1 MQAQKDNNMTER
13 RNFYRILNVQPDAPI
28 EVIRNNYRTLL
39 QKLRLHPDLGG
50 EDQSA
55 SLINEAYA
63 ILTDPDKRAK
73 YDSILLNRYNVKSLS
88 RGNLSPPEK
97 SNSSQTSKDQYGNQR
112 NYYRLMNIQPDSSE
126 YIIKTTFHTLK
137 KSSNIP
143 EELLNEAYSVLGNQ
157 EKRKLYD
164 KLIKQYEHPDAVKL
178 LQTGSTQLA
187 PQKTKVSANQS
198 KLNNLY
204 GTNKKSSANLNNY
217 QPVITQFCHFC
228 KTPHDQ
234 SPCRDT
240 APLCNECQSPLF
252 PPEQAFLQ
260 QNRRDIIRTD
270 QDHMIQFYTYWP
282 GKIHKGMVVDMSP
295 TGLQL
300 ITSNELSNEQ
310 ILKLD
315 ADGFKAVGEVT
326 YQNTYDKDLLS
337 TGIKFLTIN
346 FTKQKGQFFSASA

>member
-1 MQAQKDNNMTER
+1 MQARKENKMAER

-50 EDQSA
+50 EDQNA
-55 SLINEAYA
+55 SLINEAYT
-63 ILTDPDKRAK
+63 ILTDPEKRAK
-73 YDSILLNRYNVKSLS
+73 YDTVLLNRYNVKSLS
-88 RGNLSPPEK
+88 RGNLSSPGK
-97 SNSSQTSKDQYGNQR
+97 SNAPQTSKDQYGNQR

-126 YIIKTTFHTLK
+126 HIIKTTFHTLK
-137 KSSNIP
+137 KIADIP
-143 EELLNEAYSVLGNQ
+143 EELLNEAYSVLGNE
-157 EKRKLYD
+157 EKRKRYD
-164 KLIKQYEHPDAVKL
+164 KLIEQYAHPDAIKL
-178 LQTGSTQLA
+178 LQSRSTQVVPHKA
-187 PQKTKVSANQS
+187 QVSTNQS

-204 GTNKKSSANLNNY
+204 GTNKNSANLSNY

-260 QNRRDIIRTD
+260 QSRRDIIRTD
-270 QDHMIQFYTYWP
+270 QDQMIQFYTYWP
-282 GKIHKGMVVDMSP
+282 GKTHKGMVVDMSP

-300 ITSNELSNEQ
+300 ITSHELSNEQ

-315 ADGFKAVGEVT
+315 ANGFKAVGEVT
-326 YQNTYDKDLLS
+326 YQNIYDEDLLS

-346 FTKQKGQFFSASA
+346 FTNQKGQFFSANA